1 MARENALARRPRR
14 LTKLT
19 SANRHRRAGEAARCE
34 AGHDLGGSSRQF
46 DGAIFCTEWK
56 AALWA
61 KYVDGQMLDVG
72 QVDVLR
78 GLRGILFGRN
88 STGRAINITSVT
100 PDDETIRQI
109 TAEIGNES
117 YRMRASYDRYGA
129 NSGDAVTSGAV
140 PAWTSYRVGAV
151 SSTTVRTLRP
161 SVARSKDVA

>member
-78 GLRGILFGRN
+78 GVHF
-88 STGRAINITSVT
+88 
-100 PDDETIRQI
+100 
-109 TAEIGNES
+109 
-117 YRMRASYDRYGA
+117 
-129 NSGDAVTSGAV
+129 
-140 PAWTSYRVGAV
+140 
-151 SSTTVRTLRP
+151 
-161 SVARSKDVA
+161 